1 MIPNY
6 SLVYQ
11 ISYEHACVIQDSA
24 DDNKYSCFFQTS
36 VWRRRGDILGFFLNL
51 NNNNN
56 NNFWD
61 CGV

>member
-11 ISYEHACVIQDSA
+11 ISYEHACVIQDST

-36 VWRRRGDILGFFLNL
+36 VWRRRGGYLRLL
-51 NNNNN
+51 LKS
-56 NNFWD
+56 
-61 CGV
+61 